1 MIKMENSLVVGFW
14 GKTKRFVRECLRV
27 LKVTRKPDMV
37 EFKGIVKISALGI
50 AIIGVIGFAIFM
62 TFTLIRTG

>member
-1 MIKMENSLVVGFW
+1 MEQNMVTGIIS
-14 GKTKRFVRECLRV
+14 KTKRFIRECVRV

-50 AIIGVIGFAIFM
+50 AIIGAIGFAIFM
-62 TFTLIRTG
+62 TYTLIRQA

>member
-1 MIKMENSLVVGFW
+1 MVTGIISKA
-14 GKTKRFVRECLRV
+14 KRFIRECVRV

-50 AIIGVIGFAIFM
+50 AIIGAIGFAIFM
-62 TFTLIRTG
+62 TFTLIRQA